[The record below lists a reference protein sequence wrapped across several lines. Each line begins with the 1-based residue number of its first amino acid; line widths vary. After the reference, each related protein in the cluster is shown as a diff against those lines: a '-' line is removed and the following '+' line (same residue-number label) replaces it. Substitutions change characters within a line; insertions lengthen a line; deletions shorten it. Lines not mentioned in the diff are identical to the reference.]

1 MNRIIFATNNKHK
14 LEEASN
20 ILSSSV
26 QIVSLKEIGFSGD
39 IPETGNTLIENALQ
53 KARYIFDR
61 YAMNCMADDTGLEV
75 EALDGRPGVYSA
87 RYAGPECSSEKNI
100 EKLLFELKECSNR
113 KASFKTVVALIL
125 EGKEYL
131 FEGVVDGEILGE
143 KSGNLGFG
151 YDPVFKPNGS
161 KLTFA
166 EMTSESKNSISH
178 RALAFN
184 KLAIFLNQ

>member
-1 MNRIIFATNNKHK
+1 MNQIIFATNNKHK
-14 LEEASN
+14 LEEAFN

-39 IPETGNTLIENALQ
+39 IPETGNTLIDNALQ

-61 YAMNCMADDTGLEV
+61 YGMNCMADDTGLEV

-100 EKLLFELKECSNR
+100 EKLLLELKECSNR
-113 KASFKTVVALIL
+113 KACFKTVVALIF
-125 EGKEYL
+125 ERKEYL
-131 FEGVVDGEILGE
+131 FEGVIEGEIIDQ
-143 KSGNLGFG
+143 KSGNQGFG

-161 KLTFA
+161 LKTFA
-166 EMTSESKNSISH
+166 EMTSERKNSISH
-178 RALAFN
+178 RALAL
-184 KLAIFLNQ
+184 KKMAIFLQQ

>member
-75 EALDGRPGVYSA
+75 EALDGRPGVYS
-87 RYAGPECSSEKNI
+87 
-100 EKLLFELKECSNR
+100 
-113 KASFKTVVALIL
+113 
-125 EGKEYL
+125 
-131 FEGVVDGEILGE
+131 EIG
-143 KSGNLGFG
+143 
-151 YDPVFKPNGS
+151 
-161 KLTFA
+161 
-166 EMTSESKNSISH
+166 
-178 RALAFN
+178 RAHV
-184 KLAIFLNQ
+184 